1 MKYKFKKIDF
11 SYGTMPKDKITYDFG
26 VDYESLD
33 EKHKV
38 LFEIAWHGWTNKEV
52 QLIIDSSK
60 ALTGDEKY
68 CYQVEGSDLM
78 IYVYKNNVY
87 FFDKGNDGEEANL
100 IWTFNEFIEFMKNFK
115 KFLSDNGR

>member
-38 LFEIAWHGWTNKEV
+38 LFEIAWHGWTSNEV
-52 QLIIDSSK
+52 QLIINNSS
-60 ALTGDEKY
+60 ALTGDAKY
-68 CYQVEGSDLM
+68 RYQVEGSDLM
-78 IYVYKNNVY
+78 IYIHKDKVY
-87 FFDKGNDGEEANL
+87 FFDKKNDGEEADL
-100 IWTFNEFIEFMKNFK
+100 IWTFDEFIGFMKSFK
-115 KFLSDNGR
+115 KFLADIGR

>member
-38 LFEIAWHGWTNKEV
+38 LFEIFLKQNQNINHYEFT
-52 QLIIDSSK
+52 IFSK
-60 ALTGDEKY
+60 
-68 CYQVEGSDLM
+68 S
-78 IYVYKNNVY
+78 
-87 FFDKGNDGEEANL
+87 
-100 IWTFNEFIEFMKNFK
+100 
-115 KFLSDNGR
+115 

>member
-11 SYGTMPKDKITYDFG
+11 SSGTMPKNKITYDFG

-52 QLIIDSSK
+52 QLIIDNSK

-68 CYQVEGSDLM
+68 TYQVEGSDLM
-78 IYVYKNNVY
+78 MYVYKNNVY
-87 FFDKGNDGEEANL
+87 FFDKRNDGEEADL
-100 IWTFNEFIEFMKNFK
+100 ILTFNEFIEFMKNFK
-115 KFLSDNGR
+115 KFLLENNR

>member
-11 SYGTMPKDKITYDFG
+11 SSGTMPKNKITYDFG

-52 QLIIDSSK
+52 QLIIDNSK
-60 ALTGDEKY
+60 ALTEDEKY
-68 CYQVEGSDLM
+68 TYQVEGSDLM
-78 IYVYKNNVY
+78 MYVYKNNVY
-87 FFDKGNDGEEANL
+87 FFDKRNDGEEADL
-100 IWTFNEFIEFMKNFK
+100 ILTFNEFIEFMKNFK
-115 KFLSDNGR
+115 KFLLENNR